1 MLLAGPQN
9 KSSICC
15 IGGRLEDQGKDCFRK
30 HTPLGQQRYG
40 GASAAAER
48 CVGTRAVDMCPS
60 RTTLSVLWGAFYLHQ
75 GLQVRLEWKS
85 NGDRG
90 KSFAVLTDNVATRY
104 LIVFAN
110 RAARTRSYVNVD
122 KIAARHYH
130 SRNKSQ
136 LDIDDSLAEAQYRA
150 SGKGAP
156 YDGVEGQRLLIAAIS
171 VGAGL

>member
-15 IGGRLEDQGKDCFRK
+15 IGSPGCSTSRLVLEHVARLWPSSLHSVQREGVL
-30 HTPLGQQRYG
+30 PLLLN
-40 GASAAAER
+40 AVLVL
-48 CVGTRAVDMCPS
+48 VGWICARVEPPC
-60 RTTLSVLWGAFYLHQ
+60 
-75 GLQVRLEWKS
+75 
-85 NGDRG
+85 RG

-110 RAARTRSYVNVD
+110 RAARIRSYVNVD

-136 LDIDDSLAEAQYRA
+136 LDIDEFLSLCSLAEAQYRA

>member
-40 GASAAAER
+40 LRPCEG
-48 CVGTRAVDMCPS
+48 VLPLLLNAV
-60 RTTLSVLWGAFYLHQ
+60 LVL
-75 GLQVRLEWKS
+75 VRWICARVEPPC
-85 NGDRG
+85 RG

-136 LDIDDSLAEAQYRA
+136 LDIDEFLSLCSLAEAQYRA

>member
-15 IGGRLEDQGKDCFRK
+15 I
-30 HTPLGQQRYG
+30 G

>member
-30 HTPLGQQRYG
+30 HTPLGQQVRQ
-40 GASAAAER
+40 AAQRLGYEG
-48 CVGTRAVDMCPS
+48 VLPLLLNAV
-60 RTTLSVLWGAFYLHQ
+60 LVL
-75 GLQVRLEWKS
+75 VRWICARVEPPC
-85 NGDRG
+85 RG